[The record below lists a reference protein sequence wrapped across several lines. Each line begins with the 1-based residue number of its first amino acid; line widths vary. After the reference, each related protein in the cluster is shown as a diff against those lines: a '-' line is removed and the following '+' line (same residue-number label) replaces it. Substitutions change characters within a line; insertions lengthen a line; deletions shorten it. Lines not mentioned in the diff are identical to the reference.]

1 MELDLNNLINKIK
14 EEGVE
19 QAEKDAGNIISHAQ
33 EKALEI
39 IKGAESKK
47 ADIIKDG
54 EKDAGN
60 FRKSAEAAVKQAA
73 RDVLLGLRGKISEL
87 FTRVVKD
94 NISGELT
101 PDVLKEV
108 IVSAVRNF
116 RKGGAL
122 DIEVLVSK
130 KDRDKLQ
137 KSLFSALAKDLK
149 THLTITGASGIEKGF
164 RIGEKGKD
172 SYFDF
177 TGEAISES
185 FARYLNPKLLETL
198 KIDQGPGKK

>member
-1 MELDLNNLINKIK
+1 MEKELNNLINKIK
-14 EEGVE
+14 QEGVE
-19 QAEKDAGNIISHAQ
+19 QAEKDAGNVVSHAR
-33 EKALEI
+33 EEAKEI
-39 IKGAESKK
+39 IKAAEREK
-47 ADIIKDG
+47 ADIINDARI
-54 EKDAGN
+54 EAGN
-60 FRKSAEAAVKQAA
+60 FRKGAEAAVKQAA
-73 RDVLLGLRGKISEL
+73 RDVLLGLRGRIAEL

-116 RKGGAL
+116 RKGEAL

-130 KDRDKLQ
+130 KDRDRLQ
-137 KSLFSALAKDLK
+137 KSLFSALAKEAK
-149 THLTITGASGIEKGF
+149 ERLTLTGAPGIEKGF

-177 TGEAISES
+177 TGEAITES
-185 FARYLNPKLLETL
+185 FTRYLNPKLVETL
-198 KIDQGPGKK
+198 NIGQGPDKK

>member
-1 MELDLNNLINKIK
+1 MEMELNNLIDKIK
-14 EEGVE
+14 REGVE
-19 QAEKDAGNIISHAQ
+19 EAQKDADKVVSDAQ
-33 EKALEI
+33 EKAKGI
-39 IKGAESKK
+39 IKAAESEK

-54 EKDAGN
+54 EREAEN
-60 FRKSAEAAVKQAA
+60 FRKSAEATVKQAA
-73 RDVLLGLRGKISEL
+73 RDVLLGLRGRIAEL
-87 FTRVVKD
+87 FTRVVKE
-94 NISGELT
+94 NISKELT

-130 KDRDKLQ
+130 KDSDKLQ
-137 KSLFSALAKDLK
+137 KSLFSALAKDVK
-149 THLTITGASGIEKGF
+149 THLTLTEASGIEKGF

-177 TGEAISES
+177 TGEAIAES
-185 FARYLNPKLLETL
+185 FTRYLNPKLIETL
-198 KIDQGPGKK
+198 NIDKGPGKK

>member
-1 MELDLNNLINKIK
+1 MEMELNNLIDKIK
-14 EEGVE
+14 REGVQE
-19 QAEKDAGNIISHAQ
+19 AQKDADKVVSDAQ
-33 EKALEI
+33 KKARDI
-39 IKGAESKK
+39 IKAAEREK
-47 ADIIKDG
+47 ADIIKDA
-54 EKDAGN
+54 EREAGN
-60 FRKSAEAAVKQAA
+60 FRKGAEATVKQAA
-73 RDVLLGLRGKISEL
+73 RDVLLGLRGRIAEL

-94 NISGELT
+94 NISEELT

-130 KDRDKLQ
+130 KDRDRLQ
-137 KSLFSALAKDLK
+137 ESLFSALAKEVK
-149 THLTITGASGIEKGF
+149 TRLTLTGAPGIEKGF

-177 TGEAISES
+177 TGEAIAES
-185 FARYLNPKLLETL
+185 FTRYLNPKLVETL
-198 KIDQGPGKK
+198 NIGQGPGKK

>member
-19 QAEKDAGNIISHAQ
+19 QAEKDAGNVISHAQ
-33 EKALEI
+33 EKAKEI

-47 ADIIKDG
+47 ADIIKDARI
-54 EKDAGN
+54 EAGN
-60 FRKSAEAAVKQAA
+60 FRKGAEAAVKQAA
-73 RDVLLGLRGKISEL
+73 RDVLLGLRGRIAEL

-108 IVSAVRNF
+108 IVSAVKNF
-116 RKGGAL
+116 RKGEAL

-130 KDRDKLQ
+130 KDRDRLQ
-137 KSLFSALAKDLK
+137 KSLFSALAKEAK
-149 THLTITGASGIEKGF
+149 ERLTLTGAPGIEKGF

-177 TGEAISES
+177 TGEAITES
-185 FARYLNPKLLETL
+185 FTRYLNPKLAETL
-198 KIDQGPGKK
+198 NIGRGPGKK

>member
-1 MELDLNNLINKIK
+1 MEMELNNLIDKIK
-14 EEGVE
+14 REGVE
-19 QAEKDAGNIISHAQ
+19 QAEKDAGDVVSHAR
-33 EKALEI
+33 EEAKDI
-39 IKGAESKK
+39 IKAAEKEK
-47 ADIIKDG
+47 TDIIKDA
-54 EKDAGN
+54 EIQAGN
-60 FRKSAEAAVKQAA
+60 FRKSAEETVRQAA
-73 RDVLLGLRGKISEL
+73 RDVLLSLRGRIAEL

-94 NISGELT
+94 NISRELT

-130 KDRDKLQ
+130 KDRDRLQ
-137 KSLFSALAKDLK
+137 KSLFSALAKDVK
-149 THLTITGASGIEKGF
+149 AHLTLTGAPGIEKGF

-177 TGEAISES
+177 TGEAITES
-185 FARYLNPKLLETL
+185 FTRYLNPKLVETL
-198 KIDQGPGKK
+198 NIDLGPGKK

>member
-1 MELDLNNLINKIK
+1 MEMDLNSLIDKIK
-14 EEGVE
+14 REGVQE
-19 QAEKDAGNIISHAQ
+19 AQKDAGNVVSHAR
-33 EKALEI
+33 EEAKEI
-39 IKGAESKK
+39 INAAEKEK
-47 ADIIKDG
+47 ADIIKDA
-54 EKDAGN
+54 KVQAGN
-60 FRKSAEAAVKQAA
+60 FRKSAEVAVKQAA
-73 RDVLLGLRGKISEL
+73 RDVLLGLRGRIAEL

-94 NISGELT
+94 NISRELT

-116 RKGGAL
+116 RKGGTL

-137 KSLFSALAKDLK
+137 KSLFSALAKETK
-149 THLTITGASGIEKGF
+149 AHLTLTGASGIEKGF

-177 TGEAISES
+177 TGEAITES
-185 FARYLNPKLLETL
+185 FTRYLNPKLVETL
-198 KIDQGPGKK
+198 NIGQGKK